1 MSSATQIVDALLHDE
16 SEPLPGS
23 NEKTMTGPPITGVEY
38 QGKKYTFYPYI
49 GRNPAWQ
56 DQHFGQQ
63 RKGGQLGFI
72 KTRQGNIHG
81 RFYTQGQFFK
91 FEPGR

>member
-1 MSSATQIVDALLHDE
+1 MKPVAEAIVDKLLHDDK
-16 SEPLPGS
+16 PLSGN
-23 NEKTMTGPPITGVEY
+23 NEKNMTGPPISGVEY

-56 DQHFGQQ
+56 DAYFGKD

-81 RFYTQGQFFK
+81 RFYMHGQFFR
-91 FEPGR
+91 FEPGQ